1 MSQQKRPKNMIKLNL
16 IEKHLTYTLNI
27 DTISRF
33 FIILLIE
40 EERQAKF
47 EKKVKIYIFKYKN
60 GYEMVDTTL
69 YSNLKEQKKS
79 IDLIFFHFKS
89 SKYVH

>member
-47 EKKVKIYIFKYKN
+47 EKK
-60 GYEMVDTTL
+60 
-69 YSNLKEQKKS
+69 SKS
-79 IDLIFFHFKS
+79 IYLNTKMAMKWLIQLFIQI
-89 SKYVH
+89 